1 MNQSLRN
8 NERLTMNPRDFAFAG
23 FGLFMMGM
31 TFSSAQ
37 KLESRSREVTM
48 LNHEIRLHEAE
59 AQILRDQMVDMTF
72 QWSSKKTYEE
82 GVMDGI
88 HNAKS
93 HEYMAGYHLGVSQ
106 LFGVPE
112 EPLTSVEAKP

>member
-1 MNQSLRN
+1 
-8 NERLTMNPRDFAFAG
+8 MNPRDFAFAG
-23 FGLFMMGM
+23 FGLSMLLL
-31 TFSSAQ
+31 TFSSSQ

-48 LNHEIRLHEAE
+48 LNHEIRLRETE
-59 AQILRDQMVDMTF
+59 AQVLRDQMADMVYQF
-72 QWSSKKTYEE
+72 SGKRTYEE

-93 HEYMAGYHLGVSQ
+93 HDYMAGYHLGVSQ
-106 LFGVPE
+106 LFEVPE

>member
-1 MNQSLRN
+1 
-8 NERLTMNPRDFAFAG
+8 MNPRDFAFAG
-23 FGLFMMGM
+23 FGLFMIGM
-31 TFSSAQ
+31 TLSSAH
-37 KLESRSREVTM
+37 KLESRSREVTL

-59 AQILRDQMVDMTF
+59 AQILRDQMVDMTYQF
-72 QWSSKKTYEE
+72 SSQKTYEQ

-106 LFGVPE
+106 LFEVPE

>member
-1 MNQSLRN
+1 
-8 NERLTMNPRDFAFAG
+8 MNPRDFAFAG
-23 FGLFMMGM
+23 FGLYMLLL
-31 TFSSAQ
+31 TLSNSQ

-48 LNHEIRLHEAE
+48 LNHEIELHKTE
-59 AQILRDQMVDMTF
+59 AQVLRDQMADMTYQF
-72 QWSSKKTYEE
+72 SNKRTYEE

-93 HEYMAGYHLGVSQ
+93 HDYMAGYHLGVSQ
-106 LFGVPE
+106 LFEVPE

>member
-1 MNQSLRN
+1 
-8 NERLTMNPRDFAFAG
+8 MNPRDFAFAG

-106 LFGVPE
+106 LFEVPE
-112 EPLTSVEAKP
+112 EPLTSAEAKP

>member
-1 MNQSLRN
+1 MI
-8 NERLTMNPRDFAFAG
+8 MNPRDFAFAG

-31 TFSSAQ
+31 TLSSAH
-37 KLESRSREVTM
+37 KLESRNREVTL
-48 LNHEIRLHEAE
+48 LNHEIELHKTE
-59 AQILRDQMVDMTF
+59 AQVLRDQMADMSF

-106 LFGVPE
+106 LFEVPE
-112 EPLTSVEAKP
+112 EPLTSKSE

>member
-1 MNQSLRN
+1 
-8 NERLTMNPRDFAFAG
+8 MNPRDFAFAG

-31 TFSSAQ
+31 TLSSAQ

-106 LFGVPE
+106 LFEVPE
-112 EPLTSVEAKP
+112 EPLTSAEAKP

>member
-1 MNQSLRN
+1 MSQSLRN

>member
-1 MNQSLRN
+1 MSQSLRN

-31 TFSSAQ
+31 TISSAQ

>member
-1 MNQSLRN
+1 
-8 NERLTMNPRDFAFAG
+8 MNPRDFAFAG
-23 FGLFMMGM
+23 FSLFMMGM
-31 TFSSAQ
+31 TLSSSQ

-48 LNHEIRLHEAE
+48 LNHEIELHKTE
-59 AQILRDQMVDMTF
+59 AQVLRDQMADMTY
-72 QWSSKKTYEE
+72 QWSSKRTYEE

-106 LFGVPE
+106 LFEVPE
-112 EPLTSVEAKP
+112 EPLTSVEEKP

>member
-1 MNQSLRN
+1 
-8 NERLTMNPRDFAFAG
+8 MNPRDFAFAG
-23 FGLFMMGM
+23 FGLSMLLL
-31 TFSSAQ
+31 TFSSSQ

-48 LNHEIRLHEAE
+48 LNHEIELHKTE
-59 AQILRDQMVDMTF
+59 AQVLRDQMADMTY
-72 QWSSKKTYEE
+72 QWSSKRTYEE

-106 LFGVPE
+106 LFEVPE
-112 EPLTSVEAKP
+112 EPLTSAEAKP

>member
-31 TFSSAQ
+31 TFSSAH

-48 LNHEIRLHEAE
+48 LNHEVRLRETE
-59 AQILRDQMVDMTF
+59 AQILRDQVADMTYQF
-72 QWSSKKTYEE
+72 SSQKTYEQ

-88 HNAKS
+88 HNSKS
-93 HEYMAGYHLGVSQ
+93 QEYMAGYHLAVGQ

>member
-1 MNQSLRN
+1 
-8 NERLTMNPRDFAFAG
+8 MNPRDFAFAG

-31 TFSSAQ
+31 TLSSAQ

>member
-31 TFSSAQ
+31 TFSSAH

-59 AQILRDQMVDMTF
+59 AEILRDQMADMVYQF
-72 QWSSKKTYEE
+72 SGKRTYEE

-93 HEYMAGYHLGVSQ
+93 HDYMAGYHLGVSQ
-106 LFGVPE
+106 LFEVPE